1 MLQETKKALKTSAEL
16 EAAIKREMQ
25 DIGKWSPDI
34 AVAVL
39 PDGPSWKVVIPP
51 GARVDRDR
59 FEMILLITD
68 RLRSQFSLKR

>member
-16 EAAIKREMQ
+16 EAAIKQEMQ
-25 DIGKWSPDI
+25 DIGKWSADI

-39 PDGPSWKVVIPP
+39 PDGASWKVVIPQDV
-51 GARVDRDR
+51 RVDRDR